1 LNNLKGV
8 SSTSPAH
15 RAKRSARTWR
25 SLIDFGTPISVAE
38 SVTHSPPDAHF
49 NRFPRTRY
57 QGSKRK
63 LVPVI
68 LDELSEIPFT
78 TALDA
83 FGGTG
88 SVAYALKCAGKLVT
102 YNDILAFNHQIGL
115 ALIENDSV
123 VLSDEKINSI
133 GERESG
139 VTYDDFIE
147 RTFEGIYFT
156 AEENCWLDV
165 AVQNIHRLTCPY
177 ERAIAWF
184 ALFQSAMAKRPYN
197 LFHRRNLY
205 MRLANVKRSF
215 GNKTSWDRPF
225 DVHFKV
231 FAQNANQALIDSSGA
246 CRAVC
251 RDALDV
257 EPDYDLVYIDTPY
270 INRAGVGVDY
280 HGFYHFL
287 EGMMAYDRWPELIDY
302 RTKHRRL
309 IPRESPWSR
318 PNSSP
323 ELFRALFNHFRNS
336 TLVVS
341 YRSDGTPT
349 VNQLEKLLWSIKTS
363 VRICDAVPHP
373 YALSKNRWSN
383 EVLIVAV

>member
-1 LNNLKGV
+1 MAVRPHEATL
-8 SSTSPAH
+8 
-15 RAKRSARTWR
+15 
-25 SLIDFGTPISVAE
+25 F
-38 SVTHSPPDAHF
+38 PPLSDEAPSGDHF
-49 NRFPRTRY
+49 HRFPRTRY

-63 LVPVI
+63 LLPVI
-68 LDELSEIPFT
+68 LDALGEIPFT

-88 SVAYALKCAGKLVT
+88 SVAYALKCAGKHVT

-123 VLSDEKINSI
+123 VLSHVKISSI

-139 VTYDDFIE
+139 VTYGDFIE

-156 AEENCWLDV
+156 IEENRWLDV
-165 AVQNIHRLTCPY
+165 AVQNIHRLKCLY

-197 LFHRRNLY
+197 LFHRKNLY

-215 GNKTSWDRPF
+215 GNKTSWDRAF
-225 DVHFKV
+225 EVHFKV
-231 FAQNANQALIDSSGA
+231 FAQKANHAIVDSSGA

-251 RDALDV
+251 RDALEI

-270 INRAGVGVDY
+270 INHAGVGVDY

-287 EGMMAYDRWPELIDY
+287 EGMMAYDRWPDLVDY
-302 RTKHRRL
+302 QSKHRRL
-309 IPRESPWSR
+309 IRRESPWSH
-318 PNSSP
+318 PNSSV
-323 ELFRALFNHFRNS
+323 ELFRTLFDRFRNS
-336 TLVVS
+336 ILVVS
-341 YRSDGTPT
+341 YRSDGIPT
-349 VNQLEKLLWSIKTS
+349 VEQLLELLRTIKST
-363 VRICDAVPHP
+363 VRICDGVPHP
-373 YALSKNRWSN
+373 YALSKNRRSN
-383 EVLIVAV
+383 EVLIVATDR

>member
-1 LNNLKGV
+1 MAIRQHKAALFLPLSDEAPRG
-8 SSTSPAH
+8 
-15 RAKRSARTWR
+15 
-25 SLIDFGTPISVAE
+25 
-38 SVTHSPPDAHF
+38 AHF
-49 NRFPRTRY
+49 DRFPRTRY

-63 LVPVI
+63 MVPEI
-68 LDELSEIPFT
+68 LDALSGIPFT

-88 SVAYALKCAGKLVT
+88 SVAYALKCAGKHVT

-123 VLSDEKINSI
+123 VLPDEKISSI

-156 AEENCWLDV
+156 TEENRWLDV

-177 ERAIAWF
+177 EQAIAWF

-231 FAQNANQALIDSSGA
+231 FAQKANQAIIDSSGA

-251 RDALDV
+251 RDALEI
-257 EPDYDLVYIDTPY
+257 EPHYDLVYIDTPY

-287 EGMMAYDRWPELIDY
+287 EGMIAYDRWPEFIDY
-302 RTKHRRL
+302 RSKHRRL
-309 IPRESPWSR
+309 IRRESPWSN
-318 PNSSP
+318 PNASL
-323 ELFRALFNHFRNS
+323 ELFRMLFDRFRNS
-336 TLVVS
+336 VLVVS

-349 VNQLEKLLWSIKTS
+349 VEQLLDLLRAIKST
-363 VRICDAVPHP
+363 VRICNDVPHP
-373 YALSKNRWSN
+373 YALSKNRCST
-383 EVLIVAV
+383 EVLFVATDR